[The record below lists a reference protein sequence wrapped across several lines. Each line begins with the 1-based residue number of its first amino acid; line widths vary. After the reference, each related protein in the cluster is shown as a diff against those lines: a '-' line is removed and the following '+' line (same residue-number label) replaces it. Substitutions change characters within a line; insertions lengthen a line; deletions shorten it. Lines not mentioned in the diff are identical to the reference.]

1 MRFASL
7 LLTLI
12 AWDNI
17 NVKGNTTFSIDWIM
31 RNIKIL
37 IYYLK
42 YWEYFM
48 KHITHKCAYWLDIY
62 FYTYFLLI
70 FCFLYKYVSSLKRG
84 YFVVLITRVY
94 LYHLPNDLA
103 SGKCEIFHDQLT
115 DWINKWHV
123 LWKYTDWWILSL
135 KKGSN
140 WSSWVFQNYSY
151 IYKTIIFT

>member
-1 MRFASL
+1 ML
-7 LLTLI
+7 KEILP
-12 AWDNI
+12 
-17 NVKGNTTFSIDWIM
+17 FSIDWMM

-48 KHITHKCAYWLDIY
+48 KHITPKCAYWLEICLY
-62 FYTYFLLI
+62 TYMYTYFCW
-70 FCFLYKYVSSLKRG
+70 FCFLYQYVSSLKRE
-84 YFVVLITRVY
+84 YSVVLIIRVY

-103 SGKCEIFHDQLT
+103 SGKCEIFHDQLI
-115 DWINKWHV
+115 DWINQWHV
-123 LWKYTDWWILSL
+123 LWIYTDWRILSL

-151 IYKTIIFT
+151 IYKIILIFT